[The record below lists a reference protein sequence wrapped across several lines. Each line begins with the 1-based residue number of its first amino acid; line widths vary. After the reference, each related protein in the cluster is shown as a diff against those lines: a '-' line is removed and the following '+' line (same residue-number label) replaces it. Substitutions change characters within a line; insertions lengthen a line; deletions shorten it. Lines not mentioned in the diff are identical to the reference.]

1 MKYFF
6 LVITCLS
13 LYACSSSNNEK
24 HLEQIAKM
32 NTSLDSLEK
41 VMLANEIDTIAALR
55 IATNGVELRIKNNYY
70 SDTID
75 MELGKKMDAYKVMR
89 RKLGPLSRSFTT
101 VKTGITEERLSL
113 KNLKTDIQN
122 GNGDQ
127 SKYQEYVDFENG
139 KVNQLSKI
147 LAEYVVEKTKT
158 MKTFHE
164 LHQELYDFS
173 IEVTKKKL
181 NQSKPKN

>member
-6 LVITCLS
+6 LLIPFLTI
-13 LYACSSSNNEK
+13 YACSNSSSEK
-24 HLEQIAKM
+24 HLDAITKM
-32 NTSLDSLEK
+32 NTTLDSIEQVVLT
-41 VMLANEIDTIAALR
+41 NEIDTIAALMV
-55 IATNGVELRIKNNYY
+55 ATNGVELRIKNNYY
-70 SDTID
+70 SDSID

-101 VKTGITEERLSL
+101 VKTGIADERIAL

-122 GNGDQ
+122 GNGDK
-127 SKYQEYVDFENG
+127 SKYQEYIDFEIG

-173 IEVTKKKL
+173 IEVTKKQL